1 MMRDSYILGVI
12 CYFHD
17 ASACLLKNG
26 RLVAMAEEERF
37 NRQKHTWAFPTHAI
51 DYCLATA
58 GISLADVAATY
69 YGFKPWG
76 FLGYQVAAGIR
87 NLPASLNLLRP
98 GASYMPLSRK
108 LRGMLR
114 LRADLAAHFGPCPGP
129 VHYVGHH
136 DTHLYSSYF
145 VSPFD
150 EAAILVADGFGED
163 VSTTFAHGQGSRIQH
178 LDEVRLPNSLGVFYS
193 AVTQYLGFR
202 PHSDE
207 YKVMG
212 MAAYGSNTHLAFF
225 ERMLRRVSDFQF
237 ELDLSYV
244 DFFTHG
250 VRQCFSAE
258 LVKALGPARVPGGPY
273 EQRHYDIARSAQ
285 TQLENVVVGLGQAL
299 QRRTGSKN
307 LCVAGGVGQNVL
319 MNRELLDRCGFT
331 DIYVPPVSFDAGSSL
346 GAALAGY
353 ARDAAGE
360 RAFALDGADWGPG
373 FDDER
378 CAEALAARGLT
389 AHRGD
394 DVLERLADRLAAGKV
409 AGFFT
414 GRMEIGPRALG
425 HRSILADPR
434 RQDIKDIL
442 NSRIKLRE
450 FFRPF
455 APVVPVED
463 CQTYFDLPVE
473 SPFMTL
479 TGTVKTP
486 ELLPGITHQDGT
498 ARIQT
503 VHGGRQ
509 PVLHRLLKLFGER
522 TGVPVLI
529 NTSFNENE
537 PIVCRPA
544 EAVDCFLRTK
554 MDVLVFNGRLF
565 VEKHG

>member
-1 MMRDSYILGVI
+1 MADQYILGI
-12 CYFHD
+12 IAYFHD

-37 NRQKHTWAFPTHAI
+37 NRDKHTWALPLQATR
-51 DYCLATA
+51 YCLDTA
-58 GISLADVAATY
+58 GVRLADVAAVY
-69 YGFKPWG
+69 YGFQPGG
-76 FLGYQVAAGIR
+76 FLGHQVVTGLR

-98 GASYMPLSRK
+98 GASYMPLTQK
-108 LRGMLR
+108 IRGMVR
-114 LRADLAAHFGPCPGP
+114 LRHDLVREFGEYAGP
-129 VHYVGHH
+129 VRHIAHH
-136 DTHLYSSYF
+136 DTHIYSSYF
-145 VSPFD
+145 VSPF
-150 EAAILVADGFGED
+150 EESAILVADGFGER
-163 VSTTFAHGQGSRIQH
+163 VSTTFAHGRGRAVER
-178 LDEVRLPNSLGVFYS
+178 LDEVKLPHSLGVFYS

-212 MAAYGSNTHLAFF
+212 MAAYGENAYLGFF

-237 ELDLSYV
+237 ELDLSCI

-250 VRQCFSAE
+250 VRQCFSRE
-258 LVKALGPARVPGGPY
+258 LVKALGPARLPGGPY

-285 TQLENVVVGLGQAL
+285 TQLEHVVVGLGQAL
-299 QRRTGSKN
+299 QRRTGSRN
-307 LCVAGGVGQNVL
+307 LCVSGGVGQNVL

-331 DIYVPPVSFDAGSSL
+331 NIYVPPVAFDAGSSL

-353 ARDAAGE
+353 ARELGGD
-360 RAFALDGADWGPG
+360 RAFTLDGADWGPG

-378 CAEALAARGLT
+378 CLEALEARGLA

-394 DVLERLADRLAAGKV
+394 GVLERLADRLADGKV
-409 AGFFT
+409 AGFFN

-463 CQTYFDLPVE
+463 CPTYFDLPVE

-479 TGTVKTP
+479 TGRVKTP

-503 VHGGRQ
+503 VHAGRQ

-565 VEKHG
+565 AEKAH